1 MEILIAFVA
10 LIAPFALFFLLLFLG
25 RASGR
30 KKRRNELVGFVEP
43 LGFDVLSKF
52 DDKLI
57 ADFYHHLPT
66 LSFKINI
73 TAICVADSDSMRI
86 VVMEYHV
93 SKGYYLQYYLG
104 ISPSISAPQI
114 VIKKRTPSTKSIWT
128 ASWGDVMF
136 HVNFEDDPE
145 FDGKFIV
152 RGDTAQAR
160 EFLNPTRRRAL
171 CEASDLPDYFSLYG
185 QSVLLSFANR
195 IDAATFERCVS
206 QCLAVT
212 RLMND

>member
-1 MEILIAFVA
+1 VDILIAF
-10 LIAPFALFFLLLFLG
+10 IASIAFIALFFSLLFLA
-25 RASGR
+25 RPSR
-30 KKRRNELVGFVEP
+30 IKKRRNELVGFVEP

-52 DDKLI
+52 DNKLI

-66 LSFKINI
+66 LGFKINI
-73 TAICVADSDSMRI
+73 ASVCVADSDSMRI

-93 SKGYYLQYYLG
+93 GKGHFLQYYLG

-212 RLMND
+212 RLMKD

>member
-1 MEILIAFVA
+1 LEILIAFVA
-10 LIAPFALFFLLLFLG
+10 LIASFALFFTLVFLG
-25 RASGR
+25 RASED

-52 DDKLI
+52 DNKLI

-66 LSFKINI
+66 LGFKINI
-73 TAICVADSDSMRI
+73 ASVCVADSDSMRI

-93 SKGYYLQYYLG
+93 GKGHFLQYYLG
-104 ISPSISAPQI
+104 INPSISAPQI

-171 CEASDLPDYFSLYG
+171 CEASDMPDYFSVNG

-212 RLMND
+212 RLMKD

>member
-1 MEILIAFVA
+1 MDILIAF
-10 LIAPFALFFLLLFLG
+10 IASIAFIALFFSLLFLG

-43 LGFDVLSKF
+43 LGFDVLNKF

-66 LSFKINI
+66 LGFKINI
-73 TAICVADSDSMRI
+73 ASVCVADSDSMRI

-152 RGDTAQAR
+152 RGDTVQAR

-171 CEASDLPDYFSLYG
+171 CEASDLPDYFSVYG

>member
-1 MEILIAFVA
+1 MIAF
-10 LIAPFALFFLLLFLG
+10 IAPIALFFTLLFLA
-25 RASGR
+25 RASGN

-57 ADFYHHLPT
+57 SYFYHHLPT
-66 LSFKINI
+66 FSFKINI
-73 TAICVADSDSMRI
+73 TAVCVAASESMRI
-86 VVMEYHV
+86 AVMEYHV

-104 ISPSISAPQI
+104 INPSISAPQI

-128 ASWGDVMF
+128 ASWGDVLF
-136 HVNFEDDPE
+136 HVDFKDDPE

-152 RGDTAQAR
+152 RGDAAQSR

-171 CEASDLPDYFSLYG
+171 CEASDLPDYFSVYG
-185 QSVLLSFANR
+185 QSVLLAFANR
-195 IDAATFERCVS
+195 IDAATFEGNVS

-212 RLMND
+212 RLMKD

>member
-10 LIAPFALFFLLLFLG
+10 LIAYFALFTLVILR
-25 RASGR
+25 RASED
-30 KKRRNELVGFVEP
+30 KNRRNELVGLVEP

-57 ADFYHHLPT
+57 ADFDHHLPT
-66 LSFKINI
+66 LGFKFQI
-73 TAICVADSDSMRI
+73 TAVCVADSESMRI
-86 VVMEYHV
+86 VVMEYYDG
-93 SKGYYLQYYLG
+93 KYYFSQYYLG
-104 ISPSISAPQI
+104 INPSISAPRI
-114 VIKKRTPSTKSIWT
+114 VIKKRTPIEKSIWT
-128 ASWGDVMF
+128 ASWGDVLF

-171 CEASDLPDYFSLYG
+171 CEASDLPDYLSLYG

-195 IDAATFERCVS
+195 IDAATFERYVS
-206 QCLAVT
+206 QCLAMT
-212 RLMND
+212 RLMKD

>member
-1 MEILIAFVA
+1 MEIIIAF
-10 LIAPFALFFLLLFLG
+10 IAPFALFFTLLFLA
-25 RASGR
+25 RASGN

-57 ADFYHHLPT
+57 SYFYHHLPT
-66 LSFKINI
+66 FSFKINI
-73 TAICVADSDSMRI
+73 TAVCVAASESMRI
-86 VVMEYHV
+86 AVMEYHV

-104 ISPSISAPQI
+104 INPSISAPQI

-128 ASWGDVMF
+128 ASWGDVLF
-136 HVNFEDDPE
+136 HVDFKDDPE

-152 RGDTAQAR
+152 RGDAAQSR

-171 CEASDLPDYFSLYG
+171 CEASDLPDYFSVYG
-185 QSVLLSFANR
+185 QSV
-195 IDAATFERCVS
+195 
-206 QCLAVT
+206 
-212 RLMND
+212 

>member
-1 MEILIAFVA
+1 MAYIAF
-10 LIAPFALFFLLLFLG
+10 IAPFALFFLLLFLG

-86 VVMEYHV
+86 IVMEYLRHSQLASPLPGGIRHV
-93 SKGYYLQYYLG
+93 ESIFLG
-104 ISPSISAPQI
+104 ACE
-114 VIKKRTPSTKSIWT
+114 STAAGT
-128 ASWGDVMF
+128 D
-136 HVNFEDDPE
+136 
-145 FDGKFIV
+145 
-152 RGDTAQAR
+152 RGR
-160 EFLNPTRRRAL
+160 P
-171 CEASDLPDYFSLYG
+171 CPG
-185 QSVLLSFANR
+185 PG
-195 IDAATFERCVS
+195 
-206 QCLAVT
+206 
-212 RLMND
+212 